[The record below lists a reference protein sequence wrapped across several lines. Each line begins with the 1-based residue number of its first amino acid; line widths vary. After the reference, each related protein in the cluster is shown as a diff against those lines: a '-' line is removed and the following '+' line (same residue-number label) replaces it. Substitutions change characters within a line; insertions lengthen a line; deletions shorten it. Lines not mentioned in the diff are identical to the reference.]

1 MVGRLEG
8 KRIIITGAVDNIGKE
23 AARAFVREGARVV
36 IGDINDAAGRATAAE
51 LGPATTFIHVDVT
64 DEGSIRDLIDF
75 GVAWLGGLDALC
87 QNAGVQDSGAVTD
100 FDVARWDRV
109 FAVNIRAQF
118 LGAKYAVPHLRKS
131 GKGAIVNMASIA
143 GKRGGAGLTAYSASK
158 GASVAFT
165 NALAKE
171 LARDSIRVN
180 AICPGWVDTPFNDP
194 AISFLGGK
202 EAHARVVAG
211 VPLGRQAKP
220 AEIAPLYVYL
230 ASDESSFMTGQA
242 ILIDGGVHN

>member
-1 MVGRLEG
+1 MPGRLEG
-8 KRIIITGAVDNIGKE
+8 KRIAITGAVENIGKE
-23 AARAFVREGARVV
+23 AVRLFVCEGARVA
-36 IGDINDAAGRATAAE
+36 IGDIDDAKGRMTVEE
-51 LGPATTFIHVDVT
+51 LGAATRYFHVDVS
-64 DEGSIRDLIDF
+64 DEAGVRDFIAAAVD
-75 GVAWLGGLDALC
+75 WLGGLDVLC
-87 QNAGVQDSGAVTD
+87 QNAGVQDSGAVVD
-100 FDVARWDRV
+100 FDADRWDRV
-109 FAVNIRAQF
+109 FAVNIRGQY
-118 LGAKYAVPHLRKS
+118 LGAKYAIPHLRQS

-143 GKRGGAGLTAYSASK
+143 GKRGGAGLTAYCASK

-171 LARDSIRVN
+171 LARDNIRVN

-194 AISFLGGK
+194 AIGFLGGK
-202 EAHARVVAG
+202 EAHAGVVAA